1 MYNPDID
8 RILDQVKTSW
18 EQVVECNREDLR
30 LSYYHDR
37 DNNIF
42 KDEALRE
49 QEEISKMLDVLV
61 DLVNFEFA
69 VTTIHDDVNIWVG
82 EKYFSTIEPSKIKAY
97 LKKLKRNMRDNRR
110 TNREKRNK
118 LECSFGNCNVS
129 QNQDCKTDLQF
140 TLNKEE
146 LYDFVLQ
153 EKLNLNLEE
162 VVIENKFPQI
172 DVVRIAEHLGYSVDF
187 AYFCGDF
194 YNIENKTIKVD
205 LLRSEAHRR
214 FAIAHE
220 LGHILL
226 GHYESSSES
235 KIHDIISER
244 KANLFAMKILM
255 PKKLIESEFSKLK
268 DENDI
273 RKINI
278 LAEKFNVSTIAVNHR
293 LIRLG
298 LK

>member
-1 MYNPDID
+1 
-8 RILDQVKTSW
+8 
-18 EQVVECNREDLR
+18 
-30 LSYYHDR
+30 
-37 DNNIF
+37 
-42 KDEALRE
+42 
-49 QEEISKMLDVLV
+49 
-61 DLVNFEFA
+61 
-69 VTTIHDDVNIWVG
+69 
-82 EKYFSTIEPSKIKAY
+82 
-97 LKKLKRNMRDNRR
+97 MRDNRR
-110 TNREKRNK
+110 TNREKRNN
-118 LECSFGNCNVS
+118 LEYSFGNCNVFP
-129 QNQDCKTDLQF
+129 NQDCKTDLQF

-146 LYDFVLQ
+146 LDDFVLQ
-153 EKLNLNLEE
+153 EKLNLNLEDFF
-162 VVIENKFPQI
+162 VKNKFPQI
-172 DVVRIAEHLGYSVDF
+172 DIVKLAEHLGCSVDF
-187 AYFCGDF
+187 TYFCGDF

-235 KIHDIISER
+235 EIHDILRER
-244 KANLFAMKILM
+244 EANLFAMKILM

-278 LAEKFNVSTIAVNHR
+278 LAEKFNVSTIAVDHR

-298 LK
+298 VT